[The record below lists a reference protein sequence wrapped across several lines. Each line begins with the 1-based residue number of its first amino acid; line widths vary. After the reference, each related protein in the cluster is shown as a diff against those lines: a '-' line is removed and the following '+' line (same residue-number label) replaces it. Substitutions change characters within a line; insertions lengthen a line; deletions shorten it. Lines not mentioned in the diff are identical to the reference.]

1 VRKKIYGRIITVIV
15 ALSIASFSAPMP
27 IVHARSDYL
36 TLDGRSGP
44 GQNGDCQASGP
55 TVSCA
60 AAIGLNTTRL
70 NDVIVLA
77 LFADGMSVSQIIDRS
92 SLNFIPRFERAGGQ
106 IAEYYAIAPSIL
118 TNDNTTVVFSAPYH
132 ALTFAL
138 TFAVAGANTKQIFDP
153 SHNLPSET
161 GCPPLSSCNLSIQ
174 TLVPQDFVFAITATG
189 DNPTCA
195 TNGFSFIQFVGELEA
210 DYRIS
215 NTPGALTFFC
225 SNARGAS
232 PVAIVGD
239 GIFHSTG
246 P

>member
-1 VRKKIYGRIITVIV
+1 VRKKIYGWLVTVIV
-15 ALSIASFSAPMP
+15 ALSMAGLSTPLP
-27 IVHARSDYL
+27 TVHARSDYL

-44 GQNGDCQASGP
+44 GQNGDCQVSSL

-60 AAIGLNTTRL
+60 AAIGLNTTRP

-77 LFADGMSVSQIIDRS
+77 MFADGMSVSQIIDKS
-92 SLNFIPRFERAGGQ
+92 GLNFIPRFERAGGQ

-118 TNDNTTVVFSAPYH
+118 TNDNTTVVFSASYH

-153 SHNLPSET
+153 SQNLPSET
-161 GCPPLSSCNLSIQ
+161 SCPPLSSCNLTIQ
-174 TLVPQDFVFAITATG
+174 TLVPHDFVFAITATG
-189 DNPTCA
+189 DNPICI

-210 DYRIS
+210 DYLIS
-215 NTPGALTFFC
+215 SATGALTFHC
-225 SNARGAS
+225 SNRGGAS
-232 PVAIVGD
+232 PVAIMGD
-239 GIFHSTG
+239 GIFHRTG